1 MMKLPSST
9 NDEKRKRKM
18 TSTSDKIRSSFST
31 QFTRVFGISSI
42 IAIARSTDQT
52 RFFLEAEAV
61 NPIPSNTTYSE
72 FKQLVSACLAEAG
85 AAVTGECTTWGGST
99 TSPANNY
106 GTIPNWNT
114 SLVTDMESAFFGK
127 SSFNGNISS
136 WDTSSVMD
144 MNGMFAEATA
154 FNQPIEKWTTSSVTD
169 MTYMFAQA
177 TAFNR
182 PIEKWTTSSV
192 MDMSFMFAQ
201 ATAFN
206 QAIGKWTTSSVTSM
220 EYMFNDA
227 ATFDQD
233 ISTWT
238 GTAANTTQDGMFD
251 GATAFQAK
259 YGSFCTNNITGPPS
273 TCKVPLPPSSSSR
286 SPRFTKAVALV
297 GFISTIAPMLWF

>member
-1 MMKLPSST
+1 
-9 NDEKRKRKM
+9 M

-169 MTYMFAQA
+169 MTLCLLKRLRL
-177 TAFNR
+177 T
-182 PIEKWTTSSV
+182 
-192 MDMSFMFAQ
+192 
-201 ATAFN
+201 
-206 QAIGKWTTSSVTSM
+206 
-220 EYMFNDA
+220 
-227 ATFDQD
+227 DQ
-233 ISTWT
+233 SKS
-238 GTAANTTQDGMFD
+238 GRRRQ
-251 GATAFQAK
+251 
-259 YGSFCTNNITGPPS
+259 
-273 TCKVPLPPSSSSR
+273 
-286 SPRFTKAVALV
+286 
-297 GFISTIAPMLWF
+297 

>member
-1 MMKLPSST
+1 M
-9 NDEKRKRKM
+9 
-18 TSTSDKIRSSFST
+18 
-31 QFTRVFGISSI
+31 
-42 IAIARSTDQT
+42 
-52 RFFLEAEAV
+52 
-61 NPIPSNTTYSE
+61 
-72 FKQLVSACLAEAG
+72 
-85 AAVTGECTTWGGST
+85 
-99 TSPANNY
+99 
-106 GTIPNWNT
+106 
-114 SLVTDMESAFFGK
+114 
-127 SSFNGNISS
+127 

-227 ATFDQD
+227 AAFDQD